1 MLRRA
6 RHQRGSLKRVRRKSG
21 ETVWVFRWYET
32 EIDGS
37 KKYRKVVVGSAE
49 EFKTE
54 ASAEQAVDALRLTI
68 NQQTP
73 RQQLQPIGFG
83 TLVQHY
89 REHEMPDVF
98 NKRQPGKIRVEAEGR
113 KSYATQATYEGYLK
127 KWILPRWRSYGIA
140 DVKAVQVEEWLR
152 SLPLAAG
159 SKAKIRNIM
168 SALYSHAIR
177 WEWVRHNPITS
188 VRQSA
193 KRSKVP
199 TVLSIEQ
206 IQALLEHLEEPCR
219 TMVLLD
225 AATGLRVGELLGLK
239 WADVDFE
246 KLEINV
252 TRSVVKQRIGPC
264 KTEASQKPIPLDAEL
279 GEQVLNWRLKSP
291 YNRPEDWVFASPHKR
306 GKQPYWPGSLFPVH
320 VQPALRAA
328 EISGKVGWHTLR
340 HSFGTLMKAN
350 GEDIKTIQ
358 ELLRHANY
366 RVTADV
372 YTQAMTTTK
381 REAQAKV
388 VRMIL
393 PGKSVQKVG

>member
-98 NKRQPGKIRVEAEGR
+98 NKRQPGKIRVAAEGR

-193 KRSKVP
+193 KRS
-199 TVLSIEQ
+199 
-206 IQALLEHLEEPCR
+206 
-219 TMVLLD
+219 
-225 AATGLRVGELLGLK
+225 
-239 WADVDFE
+239 
-246 KLEINV
+246 
-252 TRSVVKQRIGPC
+252 
-264 KTEASQKPIPLDAEL
+264 
-279 GEQVLNWRLKSP
+279 
-291 YNRPEDWVFASPHKR
+291 
-306 GKQPYWPGSLFPVH
+306 
-320 VQPALRAA
+320 
-328 EISGKVGWHTLR
+328 
-340 HSFGTLMKAN
+340 
-350 GEDIKTIQ
+350 
-358 ELLRHANY
+358 
-366 RVTADV
+366 
-372 YTQAMTTTK
+372 
-381 REAQAKV
+381 
-388 VRMIL
+388 
-393 PGKSVQKVG
+393 

>member
-206 IQALLEHLEEPCR
+206 I
-219 TMVLLD
+219 
-225 AATGLRVGELLGLK
+225 
-239 WADVDFE
+239 
-246 KLEINV
+246 
-252 TRSVVKQRIGPC
+252 
-264 KTEASQKPIPLDAEL
+264 
-279 GEQVLNWRLKSP
+279 
-291 YNRPEDWVFASPHKR
+291 
-306 GKQPYWPGSLFPVH
+306 
-320 VQPALRAA
+320 
-328 EISGKVGWHTLR
+328 
-340 HSFGTLMKAN
+340 
-350 GEDIKTIQ
+350 
-358 ELLRHANY
+358 
-366 RVTADV
+366 
-372 YTQAMTTTK
+372 
-381 REAQAKV
+381 
-388 VRMIL
+388 
-393 PGKSVQKVG
+393 